1 MGSPEWYTQYRVRA
15 MDGADVALLAFLVC
29 LTVGGLLA
37 EFREALGP
45 PPVRWTRSWVRFLW
59 RAVVTR

>member
-1 MGSPEWYTQYRVRA
+1 VDLVT
-15 MDGADVALLAFLVC
+15 FLVC
-29 LTVGGLLA
+29 LTVGVLLA
-37 EFREALGP
+37 EFREALGL